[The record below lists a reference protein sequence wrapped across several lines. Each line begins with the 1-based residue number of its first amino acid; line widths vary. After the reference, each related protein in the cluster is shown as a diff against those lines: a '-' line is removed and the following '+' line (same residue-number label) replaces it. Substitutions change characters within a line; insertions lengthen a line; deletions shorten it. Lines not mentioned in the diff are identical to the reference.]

1 MTRKERMT
9 ATSALRDL
17 FPTIVVGASLALGA
31 AGCLCTSFSVRCPAV
46 TSFKASRYTTCPG
59 DPVELSWTATGTT
72 RLLSVP
78 SAACA
83 GPVEPEGHRACSV
96 QQDTLFTLD
105 ARQGGGVLREQ
116 QIIEVIPN
124 DGRKIAIGGRTE
136 CRGDHVVA
144 VALLSSADW
153 GPPIRV
159 TRVAIATARP
169 ISIRHEG
176 RTLTLDPVVPSSDA
190 FSGTS
195 VAGQWILDTP
205 ILATE
210 TCEAASRAPD
220 KARPPD
226 ALGVTVLVQC
236 GP

>member
-9 ATSALRDL
+9 ASALRDL

-31 AGCLCTSFSVRCPAV
+31 AGCLCTSFSVGCPAV
-46 TSFKASRYTTCPG
+46 TSFKASRHTTCPG
-59 DPVELSWTATGTT
+59 DVVELSWTATGTAQ
-72 RLLSVP
+72 LLSLP

-83 GPVEPEGHRACSV
+83 GPVEPEGRRACSV
-96 QQDTLFTLD
+96 QHDTLFTLD
-105 ARQGGGVLREQ
+105 ARRGGGVFREEQ
-116 QIIEVIPN
+116 VIEVIPN

-144 VALLSSADW
+144 VALLSSDDW
-153 GPPIRV
+153 GPAIRV

-176 RTLTLDPVVPSSDA
+176 RDLKLDPVVPSSDA

-195 VAGQWILDTP
+195 IAGEWILDTP

-210 TCEAASRAPD
+210 SCEAPSRAPD

-236 GP
+236 AP